1 MDSKAWGGGQPSN
14 GGFYYKNEN
23 CLDLYA
29 NMGYQWNDERCFMKS
44 SKGKAIK
51 PICQKKM

>member
-14 GGFYYKNEN
+14 GGFYKNEN